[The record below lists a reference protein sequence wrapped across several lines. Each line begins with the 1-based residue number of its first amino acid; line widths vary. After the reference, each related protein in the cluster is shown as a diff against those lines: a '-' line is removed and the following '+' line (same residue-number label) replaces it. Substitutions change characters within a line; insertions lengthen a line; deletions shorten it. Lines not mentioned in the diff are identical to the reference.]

1 MENLPITKHSVFSSW
16 NRDQVSFYRAC
27 PFDLM
32 IFILHKTPTSPQAHP
47 DGQLAFNETLL
58 RVFVPHAVF
67 SSWNRDQ
74 VIFYRACRF
83 DLMIDSFDTKHLR
96 APRRFER
103 GLCNERV
110 PAMKAWL
117 LPSCDEMVDGF
128 VLVMK
133 GWLQC
138 NRGCSR
144 FVVDE
149 SADGF
154 ILMDGTSHALLTR
167 RGYLCFYCQDEA
179 RFFCDVGSAMLF
191 F

>member
-1 MENLPITKHSVFSSW
+1 M
-16 NRDQVSFYRAC
+16 D
-27 PFDLM
+27 
-32 IFILHKTPTSPQAHP
+32 HP
-47 DGQLAFNETLL
+47 DGQLAFNEALL

-83 DLMIDSFDTKHLR
+83 DLMIDPFDTKHLR

-128 VLVMK
+128 VLAMK
-133 GWLQC
+133 
-138 NRGCSR
+138 
-144 FVVDE
+144 
-149 SADGF
+149 
-154 ILMDGTSHALLTR
+154 
-167 RGYLCFYCQDEA
+167 
-179 RFFCDVGSAMLF
+179 
-191 F
+191 

>member
-1 MENLPITKHSVFSSW
+1 
-16 NRDQVSFYRAC
+16 
-27 PFDLM
+27 
-32 IFILHKTPTSPQAHP
+32 
-47 DGQLAFNETLL
+47 
-58 RVFVPHAVF
+58 
-67 SSWNRDQ
+67 
-74 VIFYRACRF
+74 
-83 DLMIDSFDTKHLR
+83 
-96 APRRFER
+96 
-103 GLCNERV
+103 
-110 PAMKAWL
+110 MKAWL

-128 VLVMK
+128 VLAMK

-144 FVVDE
+144 IVVDE
-149 SADGF
+149 IADGF